1 MFLGIEIGGTKLQMG
16 LGEAD
21 GELHALWRGTVVPE
35 AGGLGIRQQI
45 ASTIP
50 KFLAEHGLKLK
61 QIERIGIGFGGPTN
75 DSDMS
80 VITSHHIEGWDN
92 FPLGSWL
99 EAVTQR
105 PVVICNDADVAGLA
119 EARFGAGK
127 GMSPI
132 FYITVGSGIGGGLII
147 DERIYRGVGQGAGE
161 VGHVRPVFPLL
172 EEPHDHILESFASG
186 WSIGAR
192 AQTTC
197 IEVAQAAEQ
206 GDPLA
211 LQLINEA
218 MQALGEGICTVIKL
232 LCPARVIIGGGV
244 SLIGE
249 KLFFEPL
256 RRYVSERGFEAFA
269 GLTEIVPAQLG
280 EEVVVHGAIA
290 LAEQA

>member
-21 GELHALWRGTVVPE
+21 GQLHALWRGSVDPE
-35 AGGLGIRQQI
+35 AGGQGIRQQI
-45 ASTIP
+45 AATIP
-50 KFLAEHGLKLK
+50 KFLAENKLNLK
-61 QIERIGIGFGGPTN
+61 QIERIGVGFGGPT
-75 DSDMS
+75 DDADMS
-80 VITSHHIEGWDN
+80 VIKSHHIEGWDN

-105 PVVICNDADVAGLA
+105 PTIICNDADVAGLA

-127 GMSPI
+127 GVSPI

-161 VGHVRPVFPLL
+161 VGHVRPVYPLL

-192 AQTTC
+192 AQTTG
-197 IEVAQAAEQ
+197 EKVAQAAQ
-206 GDPLA
+206 RGDPLA
-211 LQLINEA
+211 VQLIDEA
-218 MQALGEGICTVIKL
+218 VQALAEGICTVIKL
-232 LCPARVIIGGGV
+232 LCPAKIVIGGGV
-244 SLIGE
+244 SLMGE
-249 KLFFEPL
+249 KLLFKPL
-256 RRYVSERGFEAFA
+256 RNYVQERGFEAFA